1 MRTLIRPIVIL
12 AVFVSGLVGWPAP
25 SANAQDAVNVPSL
38 WDPKSR
44 LERPEPGSIKAIRFL
59 TTTDFPPFQFRDR
72 RGVLIGFNVD
82 LAAAICQVLG
92 VQCALQT
99 RPYDTLVDALKD
111 NTGDAIIAGMSEPRA
126 RAEGIEFTR
135 PYFRIPARFVARR
148 DSKFDV
154 ADPGDGFIGVTCDTA
169 HEAYVKTFFPGLKVA
184 CYTDTVTALTELE
197 AGSIPLVFA
206 DALTTASWL
215 HDPESDDCCRFA
227 SGPFLDKRYFGPGL
241 SIAVRAEDRQLRQAL
256 DYAVREVHRT
266 GVYEEL
272 YLRYFPVSLF

>member
-1 MRTLIRPIVIL
+1 MLNTIARIVIFAIFL
-12 AVFVSGLVGWPAP
+12 SACIGAP
-25 SANAQDAVNVPSL
+25 HRQANAQDEVNVPSL

-44 LERPEPGSIKAIRFL
+44 LERPEPGSVKAIRFL
-59 TTTDFPPFQFRDR
+59 TTADFPPFQFRDR

-82 LAAAICQVLG
+82 LAAAICNVLS

-99 RPYDTLVDALKD
+99 RPYDTLVEALKD
-111 NTGDAIIAGMSEPRA
+111 KTGDAIIAGMSEPRA
-126 RAEGIEFTR
+126 RVEGVEFTR
-135 PYFRIPARFVARR
+135 PYFRIPARFVSRR
-148 DSKFDV
+148 ESRFDV
-154 ADPGDGFIGVTCDTA
+154 ADPGDGFVGVTCDTA
-169 HEAYVKTFFPGLKVA
+169 HEAYIKTFFSNLKVA
-184 CYTDTVTALTELE
+184 CYTDTATALRELK

-215 HDPESDDCCRFA
+215 HDPVSEDCCRFA
-227 SGPFLDKRYFGPGL
+227 SGPFLDERYFGPGL